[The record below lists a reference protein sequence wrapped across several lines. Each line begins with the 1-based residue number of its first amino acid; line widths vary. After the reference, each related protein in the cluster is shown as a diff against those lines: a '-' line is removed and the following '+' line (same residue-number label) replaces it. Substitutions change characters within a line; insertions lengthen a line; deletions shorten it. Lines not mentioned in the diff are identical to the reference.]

1 MSNLTPVAQRASA
14 RRSVSV
20 LLVVLALLA
29 VLAVAAPSFAMS
41 FN

>member
-1 MSNLTPVAQRASA
+1 MSNLTPVVQQASA

-20 LLVVLALLA
+20 LLVVLALFA
-29 VLAVAAPSFAMS
+29 VLAVAAPTFAMT